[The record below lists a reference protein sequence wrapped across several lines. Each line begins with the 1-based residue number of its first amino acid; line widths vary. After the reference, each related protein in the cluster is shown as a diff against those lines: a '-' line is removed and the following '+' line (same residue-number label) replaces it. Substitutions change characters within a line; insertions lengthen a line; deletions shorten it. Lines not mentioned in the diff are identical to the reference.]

1 MVFKKQPSVI
11 NLALLVTLLT
21 TATPFAGSLKVRPAL
36 AQSASPS
43 AFSLPDTV
51 PKGTT
56 VRISGSSSMATI
68 SQALKQRF
76 ETQYPE
82 TSINIGYTESA
93 TGLQDLRDR
102 KIDLAAIGRPLTAEE
117 KAQGLVAIPVT
128 RNKIAIVVSPTNPF
142 RGNLTT
148 TQFAQIFRG
157 EITDWSQVGGAPGAI
172 RLIDRPDTSD
182 TRQAFQNYPA
192 FQATPFASGA
202 TATKT
207 REDST
212 EAMLQD
218 LGTNGIGYAIA
229 NQLVNQPSVRIVP
242 MHTTLPDDPRYPF
255 SQPLSYVYK
264 GTPSPAIAAFLG
276 YATSPAAQ
284 SIIQTA
290 LADPA
295 AASNALIAA
304 PSPGASASGATA
316 IGAANAAVSPSAA
329 ATAVP
334 NGSNQSGQAPQTT
347 SEASAGLP
355 TWLLWLLPL
364 GIAGLLVAW
373 LLKNRRSGADPISAA
388 EAPLAN
394 SPINPPDRGADPNLA
409 ARTETV
415 INGDRASIAES
426 QPEANQI
433 GGTAIG
439 SAGLAA
445 GAGAAGIASRD
456 RAEPNEANPDPL
468 ESAINPSDRPVSEA
482 SLAPNSSSTRFVA
495 APVDNPSLEAVADPW
510 DSSSQDAAQIASNP
524 VADPSVAAIASENQ
538 TVDARESAIDTASD
552 VRSDIDPAIVQESSD
567 ISAGFAPLGGAAM
580 AGAGAAAW
588 AGSGNQPS
596 DPSNAIPD
604 NSLEIEESLA
614 SFDLIEEIDDL
625 EAQLADDQ
633 VDELVL
639 DVDELVLDNDAATI
653 EPTEPFNN
661 FDSQVSIGSEP
672 QQAVAPN
679 SEASLDDLGNSLGA
693 GSPGLGAAL
702 GGAAVG
708 VAAASSS
715 TRSNAIVDRSEINRE
730 QTEIEATKF
739 NLGQADLSRETL
751 ASVDEGLADLPA
763 GYSES
768 RIVLMPRDP
777 QWAYAYWDVPNDHRE
792 ALRHQGGQRLAL
804 RLYDVTDVTLD
815 RQSPHSLQ
823 QYDCEE
829 LARDWYVPIPVS
841 DRDYLAEIGYLTE
854 DGRWLM
860 LARSAPVSIPPVY
873 PSDWFEDQFV
883 TINWEEELQGK
894 TFLELVPPGRQSS
907 QPQNAIY
914 DQIFGLAQGVESQR
928 VAGSLFGSMQ
938 QVPQTAIS
946 SFVFPSGMGGWA
958 LPTPSGMGVS
968 GALTMSGL
976 TMSGAGFSGGVA
988 PIRPRKFWLVADAE
1002 LIVYGATE
1010 PDATLTIA
1018 GEPVELSPDGT
1029 FRFQMSFQ
1037 DGLIDY
1043 PIMAVASDGVQTRS
1057 IHLKFNRE
1065 TPSRNT
1071 NTKEDAT
1078 DEWLS

>member
-43 AFSLPDTV
+43 AFSLPDAV

-56 VRISGSSSMATI
+56 VRISGSSSMAAI
-68 SQALKQRF
+68 NQALKQRF

-82 TSINIGYTESA
+82 TSIDIGYTESA
-93 TGLQDLRDR
+93 TGLQDLRDG
-102 KIDLAAIGRPLTAEE
+102 KIDLAAIGRSLTAEE
-117 KAQGLVAIPVT
+117 EAQGLVAIPVT

-192 FQATPFASGA
+192 FQDAPFASGA
-202 TATKT
+202 TAAKT

-218 LGTNGIGYAIA
+218 LGTNGVGYAIA
-229 NQLVNQPSVRIVP
+229 YQLVNQPSVRIVP

-276 YATSPAAQ
+276 YATAPAAQ

-290 LADPA
+290 QADPA
-295 AASNALIAA
+295 AASGTLIAA
-304 PSPGASASGATA
+304 ASPGASPAGATA
-316 IGAANAAVSPSAA
+316 TGAANAAVSPSAA
-329 ATAVP
+329 ATAAP
-334 NGSNQSGQAPQTT
+334 NGANQSGQALQTT

-373 LLKNRRSGADPISAA
+373 LLKNRRAGADPTSSA

-394 SPINPPDRGADPNLA
+394 PSVNPPVNPPDRGADPNLA

-426 QPEANQI
+426 QPEANRI

-439 SAGLAA
+439 GAGVAA
-445 GAGAAGIASRD
+445 GAGAAWTVRD
-456 RAEPNEANPDPL
+456 RAEPNEANSDPL
-468 ESAINPSDRPVSEA
+468 ESAISPSDRPVSDA
-482 SLAPNSSSTRFVA
+482 SLVSNSSSTPFVA
-495 APVDNPSLEAVADPW
+495 DSADNPSLGVVADPW
-510 DSSSQDAAQIASNP
+510 DSSTQDAAQIGSNSVSDP
-524 VADPSVAAIASENQ
+524 AVAPIASENQ

-552 VRSDIDPAIVQESSD
+552 ARSDIDPAIVQESSD
-567 ISAGFAPLGGAAM
+567 ISGSAPLGGAAM
-580 AGAGAAAW
+580 AGAGAAW
-588 AGSGNQPS
+588 LGSGNQPS
-596 DPSNAIPD
+596 DASNAIPG
-604 NSLEIEESLA
+604 NSPEIEESLA

-639 DVDELVLDNDAATI
+639 DDDAATI

-661 FDSQVSIGSEP
+661 FDSRVSVGSES
-672 QQAVAPN
+672 QQTGAPN
-679 SEASLDDLGNSLGA
+679 SEASLDDLSNSLGA

-702 GGAAVG
+702 GGAAMG
-708 VAAASSS
+708 MAAASSS
-715 TRSNAIVDRSEINRE
+715 NRSNAIVDRSEMNRE

-739 NLGQADLSRETL
+739 NLGQAELSRETL

-792 ALRHQGGQRLAL
+792 ALRRQGGQRLAL

-854 DGRWLM
+854 DDRWLM
-860 LARSAPVSIPPVY
+860 LARSASVSIPPVY

-883 TINWEEELQGK
+883 TIDWEEELQGK

-907 QPQNAIY
+907 QPQSAIY

-928 VAGSLFGSMQ
+928 IAGSLFGSMQ

-958 LPTPSGMGVS
+958 LPTPSGMGMS

-1029 FRFQMSFQ
+1029 FRFQISFQ

>member
-43 AFSLPDTV
+43 AFSLPNAV

-56 VRISGSSSMATI
+56 VRISGSSSMAAI
-68 SQALKQRF
+68 NQALKQRF

-82 TSINIGYTESA
+82 TSINVGYTESA
-93 TGLQDLRDR
+93 TGLQELRDG
-102 KIDLAAIGRPLTAEE
+102 KTDLAAIGRPLTAEE

-192 FQATPFASGA
+192 FQATSFASGA

-290 LADPA
+290 QADPA
-295 AASNALIAA
+295 AASGALTAP
-304 PSPGASASGATA
+304 PSPGASPAGATA
-316 IGAANAAVSPSAA
+316 TGSAVAAVSPSAA
-329 ATAVP
+329 ATAVS

-373 LLKNRRSGADPISAA
+373 LLKNRRSGSDPISSA
-388 EAPLAN
+388 EAPLVN
-394 SPINPPDRGADPNLA
+394 PPVNPPDRGADPNLA

-439 SAGLAA
+439 GAGLAA
-445 GAGAAGIASRD
+445 GAGAAWIASRD
-456 RAEPNEANPDPL
+456 RAELNEANPDPL
-468 ESAINPSDRPVSEA
+468 ASAINPSDRPVSDAPLA
-482 SLAPNSSSTRFVA
+482 SDSSSTRFVA
-495 APVDNPSLEAVADPW
+495 NPADNPSLGAVADPW
-510 DSSSQDAAQIASNP
+510 DSSTQDAAQITSNSVSDP
-524 VADPSVAAIASENQ
+524 AVAPIDSENQ
-538 TVDARESAIDTASD
+538 TVDRRENAIDTASD
-552 VRSDIDPAIVQESSD
+552 ARSDIDPAIVQESSD
-567 ISAGFAPLGGAAM
+567 ISGFAPLGGAAM
-580 AGAGAAAW
+580 AGAGAAW
-588 AGSGNQPS
+588 IGSGNQSS
-596 DPSNAIPD
+596 DHSNAIPD
-604 NSLEIEESLA
+604 NSSEIEESLV

-639 DVDELVLDNDAATI
+639 DDDAATI
-653 EPTEPFNN
+653 EPTEPSNN
-661 FDSQVSIGSEP
+661 FDLQVSVGAES

-679 SEASLDDLGNSLGA
+679 SEASPDDLSDSLGA

-715 TRSNAIVDRSEINRE
+715 NRSNAIVDRGEMNRE

-739 NLGQADLSRETL
+739 NLGQAELSRETL

-792 ALRHQGGQRLAL
+792 ALRRQGGQRLAL

-883 TINWEEELQGK
+883 TIDWEEELQGK

-907 QPQNAIY
+907 QPQSAIY

-938 QVPQTAIS
+938 QVPETAIS

-958 LPTPSGMGVS
+958 LPTPSGMGMS

>member
-1 MVFKKQPSVI
+1 MVFKKQSSVI
-11 NLALLVTLLT
+11 NLALLVTLIT
-21 TATPFAGSLKVRPAL
+21 TATPFAGSLKVRPVL
-36 AQSASPS
+36 AQPTNPS
-43 AFSLPDTV
+43 TFSLPASV

-56 VRISGSSSMATI
+56 VRINGSSSMAAI
-68 SQALKQRF
+68 NQALKQRF

-82 TSINIGYTESA
+82 TSINVSYTDSP
-93 TGLQDLRDR
+93 TGLQDLIDGRT
-102 KIDLAAIGRPLTAEE
+102 DLAAIGRPLTAAEE
-117 KAQGLVAIPVT
+117 AKGLVAIPVT

-172 RLIDRPDTSD
+172 RLIDRPDTND

-192 FQATPFASGA
+192 FQTAPFATGA

-212 EAMLQD
+212 QAMLQD
-218 LGTNGIGYAIA
+218 LGTNGIGYATA
-229 NQLVNQPSVRIVP
+229 NQILDQPNVRIVP

-255 SQPLSYVYK
+255 SQPLSYVYR

-276 YATSPAAQ
+276 YATSSDAR

-290 LADPA
+290 QADPA
-295 AASNALIAA
+295 AASAALSAA
-304 PSPGASASGATA
+304 PSPS
-316 IGAANAAVSPSAA
+316 VSPSVATTASPGTA
-329 ATAVP
+329 ATDGS
-334 NGSNQSGQAPQTT
+334 NGSNQVAQAPQTT
-347 SEASAGLP
+347 SESSESNAGLP
-355 TWLLWLLPL
+355 PWLLWLLPL

-373 LLKNRRSGADPISAA
+373 LLKNRRSGSVASPP
-388 EAPLAN
+388 EPPLT
-394 SPINPPDRGADPNLA
+394 NPPTRASDPNLA
-409 ARTETV
+409 TRTETV

-426 QPEANQI
+426 QPEANRI
-433 GGTAIG
+433 GGAAIG
-439 SAGLAA
+439 GAGLAA
-445 GAGAAGIASRD
+445 GAGAAWMASRD
-456 RAEPNEANPDPL
+456 RTEPHDVRPDPS
-468 ESAINPSDRPVSEA
+468 ESAIDTSDQLAPDA
-482 SLAPNSSSTRFVA
+482 SLEPDASATPFVA
-495 APVDNPSLEAVADPW
+495 DESIDAPSLGAVADPW
-510 DSSSQDAAQIASNP
+510 DSSTQDAAQIAANSGVSEP
-524 VADPSVAAIASENQ
+524 VALDPIASEHQ
-538 TVDARESAIDTASD
+538 TVDEMEGVTYSD
-552 VRSDIDPAIVQESSD
+552 PDVHSDINPAIQSESPD
-567 ISAGFAPLGGAAM
+567 ISGAAMLGGATM
-580 AGAGAAAW
+580 AGAGAAWMAR
-588 AGSGNQPS
+588 SGNQP
-596 DPSNAIPD
+596 DIPNALPED
-604 NSLEIEESLA
+604 SPEVEESLA

-633 VDELVL
+633 MDELVL
-639 DVDELVLDNDAATI
+639 DDDAAII
-653 EPTEPFNN
+653 EPVDRF
-661 FDSQVSIGSEP
+661 EP
-672 QQAVAPN
+672 QVFVASESQPSVAP
-679 SEASLDDLGNSLGA
+679 SEELLEDSSHSLNA
-693 GSPGLGAAL
+693 GSPGLLGAAL
-702 GGAAVG
+702 GGAATG
-708 VAAASSS
+708 AAGLAAASNLGS
-715 TRSNAIVDRSEINRE
+715 TRSNAISDRRDMNWE

-763 GYSES
+763 GYGES

-777 QWAYAYWDVPNDHRE
+777 QWAYAYWDVPNDRRE

-804 RLYDVTDVTLD
+804 RLYDVTDVDLD

-860 LARSAPVSIPPVY
+860 LARSAPVGIPPVY
-873 PSDWFEDQFV
+873 PSDWVDEQFV
-883 TINWEEELQGK
+883 TVDWEEELQGK

-907 QPQNAIY
+907 QPQSAIY
-914 DQIFGLAQGVESQR
+914 DQIFDLAQGVESQR
-928 VAGSLFGSMQ
+928 IAGSVFGSMQ

-946 SFVFPSGMGGWA
+946 SFVFPSGLGGWA
-958 LPTPSGMGVS
+958 LPTPSGMGIS
-968 GALTMSGL
+968 GGL

-1002 LIVYGATE
+1002 LIVHGATE

-1018 GEPVELSPDGT
+1018 GQPVELSPDGT

-1037 DGLIDY
+1037 DGLLDY

-1057 IHLKFNRE
+1057 VHLTFTRE

-1071 NTKEDAT
+1071 NTKEEAT